1 MFDALTK
8 RLEAIFDRLR
18 GRGVLTEENIQ
29 EALREVRVALLE
41 ADVNFR
47 VVKSFIERVRERAVG
62 QDVLKSLTPG
72 QQVVKV
78 VHDELVS
85 LLGGSGHRLAMAAHP
100 PTVILVMGLQ
110 GSGKTTTVGKLG
122 RHFQREGYHPLLV
135 TADVYRPAAVEQLK
149 TLGRQ
154 LDLPV
159 AGDPARAPVPIC
171 QEARELARERGLT
184 PVLVDTAGRLHVDEV
199 MLEELRQLK
208 RAVEPH
214 HVLLVA
220 DAMTGQDAVAMAERF
235 GQAVGID
242 GVILTKLDGDSRG
255 GAALSLRAVTGR
267 PIVFVGVGEK
277 LDALEPFHPERLA
290 SRILGMGDIVSL
302 VEKVQA
308 TVDEADAEA
317 LAQKLRE
324 DSFTL
329 DDFAAQLRQVKK
341 MGPLDQLMEMLP
353 FGKGVNLDA
362 NLDTSELGRFEAII
376 NSMTPEERRSPQVIN
391 GSRRTRIAR
400 GSGTTVQDVNR
411 LLKQHAQLRRMM
423 KEIKRMQGR
432 GGRLRRAL
440 PFLPR

>member
-1 MFDALTK
+1 MFDVLTK

-47 VVKSFIERVRERAVG
+47 VVKSFIERVREGAVG

-122 RHFQREGYHPLLV
+122 RYFQREGYHPLLV
-135 TADVYRPAAVEQLK
+135 TADVHRPAAVEQLK

-220 DAMTGQDAVAMAERF
+220 DAMTGQDAVIMAERF

-329 DDFAAQLRQVKK
+329 EDFAAQLRQVKK

-376 NSMTPEERRSPQVIN
+376 SSMTPEERRSPQVIN

-423 KEIKRMQGR
+423 KEIKKMQGR

>member
-220 DAMTGQDAVAMAERF
+220 DAMTGQDAVTMAERF

>member
-1 MFDALTK
+1 MFDALSK

-18 GRGVLTEENIQ
+18 GRGALTEENVQ

-41 ADVNFR
+41 ADVHFR
-47 VVKSFIERVRERAVG
+47 VVKSFIEQVRQRALG

-78 VHDELVS
+78 VHDEMVS
-85 LLGGSGHRLAMAAHP
+85 LLGGSGHRLALASRP

-122 RHFQREGYHPLLV
+122 RYFQREGYHPLLV
-135 TADVYRPAAVEQLK
+135 SADTHRPAAVEQLR

-154 LDLPV
+154 LNLPV
-159 AGDPARAPVPIC
+159 VGDPAQVPDRIC
-171 QEARELARERGLT
+171 EEARELARERGLN
-184 PVLVDTAGRLHVDEV
+184 PLLVDTAGRLHVDEA
-199 MLEELRQLK
+199 MLEELRRLR

-220 DAMTGQDAVAMAERF
+220 DAMTGQDAVTMAERF
-235 GQAVGID
+235 AQAVGID

-255 GAALSLRAVTGR
+255 GAALSLRAVTGK
-267 PIVFVGVGEK
+267 PIVFIGVGEK
-277 LDALEPFHPERLA
+277 PDALEPFHPERLA

-308 TVDEADAEA
+308 TVDRTEAEA
-317 LAQKLRE
+317 LARKLRE

-329 DDFAAQLRQVKK
+329 EDFAAQLRQVRK
-341 MGPLDQLMEMLP
+341 MGPLDQLLEMLP
-353 FGKGVNLDA
+353 FGQGAATEGELDA
-362 NLDTSELGRFEAII
+362 SELTRFEAII
-376 NSMTPEERRSPQVIN
+376 SSMTPEERQSPQIIN

-400 GSGTTVQDVNR
+400 GSGTSVQDVNR

-423 KEIKRMQGR
+423 KELKKMQGR
-432 GGRLRRAL
+432 GGKLRRVL